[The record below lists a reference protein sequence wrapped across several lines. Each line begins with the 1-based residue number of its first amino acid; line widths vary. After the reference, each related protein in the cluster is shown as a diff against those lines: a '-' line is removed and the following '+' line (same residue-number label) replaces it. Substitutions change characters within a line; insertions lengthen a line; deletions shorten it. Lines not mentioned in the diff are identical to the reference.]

1 MAKLPEKEIEDIYN
15 AGFEAGVAYTFG
27 HIKQDALN
35 RRELIRFVNWIEL
48 KCPWKSFDEW
58 YDLIAKHY
66 IRMTE
71 KDYEECKRQYADSRL
86 SYSDQPHMVLYFDKA
101 EKKLD
106 EQWARIKEA
115 GTHKKYGVTE
125 GE

>member
-1 MAKLPEKEIEDIYN
+1 MAKLPEKEIEDIYK

-27 HIKQDALN
+27 HIKQDALT

-48 KCPWKSFDEW
+48 KCPWKNFDEW
-58 YDLIAKHY
+58 YELIAGQY

-71 KDYEECKRQYADSRL
+71 KDYEECKRQYASSREFYNDNL
-86 SYSDQPHMVLYFDKA
+86 KLVQHFTEA
-101 EKKLD
+101 EKTLD
-106 EQWARIKEA
+106 ERWAAIKKA

-125 GE
+125 EE